1 MNSVDASEAA
11 QLERVALEVAREAS
25 KLVLTGYRGR
35 HSVSFKPGNEP
46 VTEFDLRSEELI
58 RKRLDQ
64 LTPHIPVV
72 GEELGS
78 GGRSDAGGETTL
90 TWYCDPIDG
99 TVNFMRGHPYFAV
112 SLGVARGSTPI
123 AGAVVAP
130 ALDIEW
136 HGTSTASRRN
146 GIPCR
151 VSDTSSLE
159 QAIVSVGSPDQVQQ
173 LVGRVRGFRLCGS
186 AAIELCMV
194 ADGTYDVYWSPALN
208 PWDICAGGALL
219 LGAGGHWQRRGAPGS
234 LTDLGCGQRLFSA
247 LDAFL
252 PP

>member
-1 MNSVDASEAA
+1 MPSADASEAA
-11 QLERVALEVAREAS
+11 ELATIALEVAREAA
-25 KLVLTGYRGR
+25 KLVLTGHRGR
-35 HSVSFKPGNEP
+35 HSVSIKPGNEP

-58 RKRLDQ
+58 RARLAR
-64 LTPHIPVV
+64 LTPEIPVV
-72 GEELGS
+72 GEELG
-78 GGRSDAGGETTL
+78 GVGRGTDDEAAL

-112 SLGVARGSTPI
+112 SLGVARGSTPL

-136 HGTSTASRRN
+136 HGTSRASSRN
-146 GIPCR
+146 GVACR
-151 VSDTSSLE
+151 VSETPSLE
-159 QAIVSVGSPDQVQQ
+159 QAIVSVGSLEQIQQ
-173 LVGRVRGFRLCGS
+173 LVGRMRGFRLCGS

-208 PWDICAGGALL
+208 PWDICAGGAIL
-219 LGAGGHWQRRGAPGS
+219 LGAGGHWQRRGAPGP
-234 LTDLGCGQRLFSA
+234 LADLGCGQSLFPA
-247 LDAFL
+247 LDALL

>member
-1 MNSVDASEAA
+1 MVAQDAAEAA
-11 QLERVALEVAREAS
+11 ELARVALEVAREAS

-35 HSVSFKPGNEP
+35 HSVSIKPGNEP

-58 RKRLDQ
+58 RSRLAR
-64 LTPHIPVV
+64 LTPEIAVV
-72 GEELGS
+72 GEELGD
-78 GGRSDAGGETTL
+78 GGRGPGGETAL

-146 GIPCR
+146 GVACR
-151 VSDTSSLE
+151 VSETPNLE
-159 QAIVSVGSPDQVQQ
+159 QAIVSVGSLEQAQH
-173 LVGRVRGFRLCGS
+173 LLGRVRGFRLCGS

-208 PWDICAGGALL
+208 PWDICAGGAIL
-219 LGAGGHWQRRGAPGS
+219 LGAGGHWQRRGAPGP
-234 LTDLGCGQRLFSA
+234 LMDLGCGQSLFPA
-247 LDAFL
+247 LDAIL
-252 PP
+252 TP

>member
-1 MNSVDASEAA
+1 MSLGTADAAELA
-11 QLERVALEVAREAS
+11 RIALEVARESAE
-25 KLVLTGYRGR
+25 LVLKGFRGPQ
-35 HSVSFKPGNEP
+35 SVSLKAGNEP

-58 RKRLDQ
+58 RSRLAR
-64 LTPHIPVV
+64 LTPAIPVV
-72 GEELGS
+72 GEELG
-78 GGRSDAGGETTL
+78 GAGQSAELEPQAL

-112 SLGVARGSTPI
+112 SLGVARGTTPI

-130 ALDIEW
+130 ALGIEW
-136 HGTSTASRRN
+136 YGTSSASQRN
-146 GIPCR
+146 GLVCA
-151 VSDTSSLE
+151 VSQTPSLE
-159 QAIVSVGSPDQVQQ
+159 QAIVSVGSIEQAQL

-208 PWDICAGGALL
+208 AWDICAGGAIL
-219 LGAGGHWQRRGAPGS
+219 LGAGGRWQRRGAPGPQS
-234 LTDLGCGQRLFSA
+234 DLGCSPSLCEA
-247 LDAFL
+247 LDGLL

>member
-1 MNSVDASEAA
+1 MVSVGASEAA
-11 QLERVALEVAREAS
+11 ELERVALEVAREAS

-35 HSVSFKPGNEP
+35 HSISLKPGNEP

-58 RKRLDQ
+58 RSRLAR
-64 LTPHIPVV
+64 LTPEIPVV
-72 GEELGS
+72 GEELG
-78 GGRSDAGGETTL
+78 GGEGSTDDEARL

-136 HGTSTASRRN
+136 HGTSAGSRRN
-146 GIPCR
+146 GIACH
-151 VSDTSSLE
+151 VSETQSLD
-159 QAIVSVGSPDQVQQ
+159 QAIVSVGSLEQAQQ
-173 LVGRVRGFRLCGS
+173 LAGRVRGFRLCGS

-194 ADGTYDVYWSPALN
+194 ADGTYDVYWSSALN

-219 LGAGGHWQRRGAPGS
+219 LGAGGHWQRRGAPGP
-234 LTDLGCGQRLFSA
+234 LTDLGCGQRLFPA
-247 LDAFL
+247 LDALL

>member
-1 MNSVDASEAA
+1 MPIASASDAAE
-11 QLERVALEVAREAS
+11 LERIALEVAREAGQ
-25 KLVLTGYRGR
+25 LVLKGFRGR
-35 HSVSFKPGNEP
+35 HSVSLKPGNEP
-46 VTEFDLRSEELI
+46 VTEFDLKSEELV
-58 RKRLDQ
+58 RSRLAR
-64 LTPHIPVV
+64 LTPDIPVV

-78 GGRSDAGGETTL
+78 GGRSTDEQPPL

-112 SLGVARGSTPI
+112 SLGVARGGVPL

-130 ALDIEW
+130 ALGIEW
-136 HGTSTASRRN
+136 HGTSSSSQRN

-151 VSDTSSLE
+151 VSETPSLD
-159 QAIVSVGSPDQVQQ
+159 QAIVSVGSLEQVQP

-208 PWDICAGGALL
+208 PWDICAGGAIL
-219 LGAGGHWQRRGAPGS
+219 LGAGGRWQRRGAPGP
-234 LTDLGCGQRLFSA
+234 LTDLGCGSILFET
-247 LDAFL
+247 LDSLL

>member
-1 MNSVDASEAA
+1 MLTQDAAEAA
-11 QLERVALEVAREAS
+11 ELGRVALEVAREAS

-35 HSVSFKPGNEP
+35 HSISIKPGNEP

-58 RKRLDQ
+58 RSRLAR
-64 LTPHIPVV
+64 LTPEIAVV

-78 GGRSDAGGETTL
+78 GGRSTGGEAAL

-130 ALDIEW
+130 ALDVEW
-136 HGTSTASRRN
+136 YGTSAASQRN
-146 GIPCR
+146 GVACR
-151 VSDTSSLE
+151 VSETASLD
-159 QAIVSVGSPDQVQQ
+159 QAIVSVGSLEQAQQ

-208 PWDICAGGALL
+208 PWDICAGGAIL
-219 LGAGGHWQRRGAPGS
+219 LGAGGHWQRRGASRP
-234 LTDLGCGQRLFSA
+234 LTDLGCAQSLFPA
-247 LDAFL
+247 LDALL

>member
-1 MNSVDASEAA
+1 MLSADASEAA
-11 QLERVALEVAREAS
+11 ELERVALEVAREAS

-35 HSVSFKPGNEP
+35 HSVSIKPGNEP

-58 RKRLDQ
+58 RARLAQ

-72 GEELGS
+72 GEELGGAS
-78 GGRSDAGGETTL
+78 GSPDAAAL

-146 GIPCR
+146 GVPCR
-151 VSDTSSLE
+151 VSETASLE
-159 QAIVSVGSPDQVQQ
+159 QGIVSVGSLEQVQQ

-219 LGAGGHWQRRGAPGS
+219 LGAGGHWQRRGAPGP
-234 LTDLGCGQRLFSA
+234 LTDLGCSQRLFPA
-247 LDAFL
+247 LDALL